1 MITDIFYPIL
11 ILTITIL
18 VCFLRRKKNCS
29 GVSHPQLQQAVA
41 WDPLQGLQLPPPPD
55 QSSPFDAIT
64 RAHASTLAKFDR
76 CKKWHTPLLFMTLIY
91 WDIGTE
97 KMIKRLKTS
106 NWIVDHFSLIFVNF
120 RYLECY
126 TFYMNRNKGKMLSL
140 LEWRKW

>member
-41 WDPLQGLQLPPPPD
+41 WDPLQGLQLPPPQTSLLHLM
-55 QSSPFDAIT
+55 QSHVHMP
-64 RAHASTLAKFDR
+64 AHLPKFDR

-106 NWIVDHFSLIFVNF
+106 N
-120 RYLECY
+120 
-126 TFYMNRNKGKMLSL
+126 
-140 LEWRKW
+140 

>member
-18 VCFLRRKKNCS
+18 VCFLRKKKLFR
-29 GVSHPQLQQAVA
+29 GFAPM
-41 WDPLQGLQLPPPPD
+41 
-55 QSSPFDAIT
+55 
-64 RAHASTLAKFDR
+64 ASTSCCLRPPAGVTAPPQTSLLYLMQSHVHMPAHLPKFDR